1 MEKLN
6 KLIHLIL
13 DKIKFL
19 IISFLSREEKFRFI
33 YKNQYW
39 KNRKGGSLSGAGS
52 NLSST
57 ATLIGELN
65 RFLET
70 KNIKSLVDIPCGDW
84 HWMSKVN
91 LKTINYI
98 GCDAIDEIIQENQNK
113 HQTKNINFKKA
124 NIISDILPSADFIFI
139 RDLFVHFKDSEI
151 LMSLENIKRY
161 DFKYI
166 GITNYPTTN
175 LNKEKSLG
183 DRWRPINLTIN
194 PFNLPNPD
202 FLLSDTNNDNPMD
215 KEKTLAIW
223 GIESLLKI
231 N

>member
-70 KNIKSLVDIPCGDW
+70 KNIEDVETFSILYSYSSGQK
-84 HWMSKVN
+84 
-91 LKTINYI
+91 
-98 GCDAIDEIIQENQNK
+98 
-113 HQTKNINFKKA
+113 FK
-124 NIISDILPSADFIFI
+124 L
-139 RDLFVHFKDSEI
+139 
-151 LMSLENIKRY
+151 
-161 DFKYI
+161 
-166 GITNYPTTN
+166 
-175 LNKEKSLG
+175 
-183 DRWRPINLTIN
+183 
-194 PFNLPNPD
+194 
-202 FLLSDTNNDNPMD
+202 
-215 KEKTLAIW
+215 
-223 GIESLLKI
+223 
-231 N
+231 

>member
-70 KNIKSLVDIPCGDW
+70 KNIK
-84 HWMSKVN
+84 
-91 LKTINYI
+91 YI
-98 GCDAIDEIIQENQNK
+98 GGSANGLSE
-113 HQTKNINFKKA
+113 KA
-124 NIISDILPSADFIFI
+124 NFYRMVLLYNYGGCWFDLDCFFYRNDSRPTLGTKDIL
-139 RDLFVHFKDSEI
+139 
-151 LMSLENIKRY
+151 
-161 DFKYI
+161 
-166 GITNYPTTN
+166 YPCSF
-175 LNKEKSLG
+175 SLG
-183 DRWRPINLTIN
+183 WVPIL
-194 PFNLPNPD
+194 
-202 FLLSDTNNDNPMD
+202 FLCH
-215 KEKTLAIW
+215 A
-223 GIESLLKI
+223 
-231 N
+231 